1 MRCSFPVLYWLVLQ
15 WQYTNGDGNKEP
27 CSVSIKNKLHHY
39 WRRTGKD
46 SNGICHNTAAAVY
59 IVCLKR
65 CSAHSQ
71 LLWQNLYL
79 YKWQPVHITFL
90 CQLCVFPAH
99 ISLGFSVD
107 LVSWWL
113 PVTDANRQHYHN
125 VFPPLSLDKRGS
137 YRNYTDS
144 ILDAGYWPFVRF
156 WLLFIDF

>member
-1 MRCSFPVLYWLVLQ
+1 MRCSFPVLYWFVLQ
-15 WQYTNGDGNKEP
+15 WQHTNGDGNKEP
-27 CSVSIKNKLHHY
+27 CSVSIKNKMHHY

-46 SNGICHNTAAAVY
+46 SNGICHNIAAAVY

-99 ISLGFSVD
+99 ISLGFSAA
-107 LVSWWL
+107 LVSWWR

-144 ILDAGYWPFVRF
+144 ILGAGYWPFV